1 MHSKT
6 SKKELETE
14 TIKIKQKL
22 SQLHFSS
29 NSVEKQPLVKLNLKF
44 IFVTK
49 QGKRT
54 HKTDGQ
60 KRPFPVVR
68 HFE

>member
-1 MHSKT
+1 MNFAHN
-6 SKKELETE
+6 KK
-14 TIKIKQKL
+14 K
-22 SQLHFSS
+22 S
-29 NSVEKQPLVKLNLKF
+29 LVKLNLKF

-54 HKTDGQ
+54 HKTDSQ
-60 KRPFPVVR
+60 KRPFPVMR

>member
-22 SQLHFSS
+22 SQLRFSS
-29 NSVEKQPLVKLNLKF
+29 NSVEKDHEFCL
-44 IFVTK
+44 
-49 QGKRT
+49 
-54 HKTDGQ
+54 
-60 KRPFPVVR
+60 
-68 HFE
+68 